1 MKYRKIGDSDL
12 EVSALGMGCAILSGA
27 YGPRDEEKAAKA
39 LSVALGLGVTFLDSS
54 DAYGNGHNEEFL
66 GKTLNPEQK
75 KDLIIGTKF
84 GNIRG
89 PNGERGGTNGSANYA
104 LTACEASLKRLGV
117 DVIDLYT
124 LHRIDPDTPIEETVG
139 AMSRLV
145 EDGKVRY
152 IGLCE
157 ASAETLRRASRVA
170 NITMLQM
177 EYSLWTRDV
186 EADILPTCRELGIEF
201 TAYAPL
207 GRGFLAGGIRSS
219 ADIADGDRR
228 KDHPRFQEE
237 NLDRNVELLG
247 VIDKIAEMRGLTQ
260 SKVVLSWL
268 MAQGDD
274 ILPIPG
280 TLDPDH
286 MRENIEALE
295 VVLSGEE
302 LARLDQAFPPGVTAG
317 TRYPEKQM
325 HLMAQ

>member
-12 EVSALGMGCAILSGA
+12 EISALGMGCAVLSGA

-39 LSVALGLGVTFLDSS
+39 VSAALDLGITFLDSS

-66 GKTLNPEQK
+66 GKTLSAAQK
-75 KDLIIGTKF
+75 RDLVIGTKF

-89 PNGERGGTNGSANYA
+89 PNGERGGTDGTADY
-104 LTACEASLKRLGV
+104 TPVACEASLKRLGV

-145 EDGKVRY
+145 EEGKVRY

-157 ASAETLRRASRVA
+157 ASAETLRRASKVA
-170 NITMLQM
+170 KITMLQM

-186 EADILPTCRELGIEF
+186 EADILPACREHGIEF

-207 GRGFLAGGIRSS
+207 GRGFLAGGIRSKE
-219 ADIADGDRR
+219 DIADGDRR
-228 KDHPRFQEE
+228 NDHPRFHEE
-237 NLDRNVELLG
+237 NLNKNVELLG
-247 VIDKIAEMRGLTQ
+247 VIDKIAEARGLTQ
-260 SKVVLSWL
+260 SQVALAWL

-280 TLDPDH
+280 TLNPDH
-286 MRENIEALE
+286 MRENIEASE

-302 LARLDQAFPPGVTAG
+302 LTTLGQAFPPGITAG

>member
-1 MKYRKIGDSDL
+1 MRYRNISDTDLKIS
-12 EVSALGMGCAILSGA
+12 VLGMGCAVLSGA

-39 LSVALGLGVTFLDSS
+39 VASALDLGITFLDSS

-66 GKTLNPEQK
+66 NKTLGDAK
-75 KDLIIGTKF
+75 SRLVIGTKF

-89 PNGERGGTNGSANYA
+89 PNGERGGTNGKPDYVPV
-104 LTACEASLKRLGV
+104 ACEASLKRLGV

-124 LHRIDPDTPIEETVG
+124 LHRIDPDTPIEDTVG

-145 EDGKVRY
+145 DEGKVCH

-157 ASAETLRRASRVA
+157 ASAETLRRASKVA
-170 NITMLQM
+170 KITMLQM

-186 EADILPTCRELGIEF
+186 ETDILPTCRELGIEF

-207 GRGFLAGGIRSS
+207 GRGFLAGGIRSTG
-219 ADIADGDRR
+219 DIADGDRR
-228 KDHPRFQEE
+228 NDHPRFHEE
-237 NLDRNVELLG
+237 NLNKNVELLNVLDG
-247 VIDKIAEMRGLTQ
+247 IAEARGLTQ
-260 SKVVLSWL
+260 SQVALAWL
-268 MAQGDD
+268 MAQGED

-280 TLDPDH
+280 TLNPAH
-286 MRENIEALE
+286 MKENVDASE
-295 VVLSGEE
+295 VDLSADE
-302 LARLDQAFPPGVTAG
+302 LATLDQAFPPGVTSG